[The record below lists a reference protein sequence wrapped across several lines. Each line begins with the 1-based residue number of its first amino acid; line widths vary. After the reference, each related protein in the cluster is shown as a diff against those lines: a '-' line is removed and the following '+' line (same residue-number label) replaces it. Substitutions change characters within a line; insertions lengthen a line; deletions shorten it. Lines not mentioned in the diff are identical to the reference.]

1 MVRARAGLMMM
12 VALALVAAACS
23 GTRSNPP
30 GAAEANAEAKFFWE
44 EPSVEHESL
53 VPLDEIVSGGPPP
66 DGIPPIDQ
74 PKFIPLSEATWLD
87 AQEPV
92 LVVDIEGDVRGYPLQ
107 ILLWHEIVNDMVGG
121 QPVTV
126 TYCPLCN
133 SAIVFDRTVKGDV
146 TTFGTS
152 GRLYN
157 SDLVMYDR
165 ATKSLWPQIMGKAV
179 VGPLIRTELDV
190 IPSAVTSFADFR
202 AAHPEG
208 KVLSRD
214 TGFDRGYGMTPYEGY
229 DSSDDPFLFRGKV
242 DSKLP
247 AIARVVGVRTPEGA
261 KSYSVEAM
269 RRIGALAA
277 VNDRIGGTELVVL
290 FKRGTKSTLDAPLV
304 AKSKDVGSSAVFSR
318 RMESRILSF
327 RVDGDRFTDEQ
338 TESTWDIFGRA
349 VAGPLRGRQ
358 LEPID
363 KVDTFWFA
371 WAVFVP
377 DAPLWT
383 G

>member
-1 MVRARAGLMMM
+1 MFTTRAALIL
-12 VALALVAAACS
+12 VTLALVAAACS
-23 GTRSNPP
+23 ETRSNPSGVAKANP
-30 GAAEANAEAKFFWE
+30 EARFFWE
-44 EPSVEHESL
+44 EPGVEHESL
-53 VPLDEIVSGGPPP
+53 VPLDKIISGGPPP
-66 DGIPPIDQ
+66 DGIPPIDR
-74 PKFIPLSEATWLD
+74 PKFIAISKATWLD

-92 LVVDIEGDVRGYPLQ
+92 LVVDIQQDARAYPLQ
-107 ILLWHEIVNDMVGG
+107 ILLWHEIVNDTVGG
-121 QPVTV
+121 RAVTV

-133 SAIVFDRTVKGDV
+133 SAIVFDRTVKGEV

-179 VGPLIRTELDV
+179 VGPLMRTELEV
-190 IPSAVTSFADFR
+190 IPSALTSFADFR
-202 AAHPEG
+202 EAHPDG
-208 KVLSRD
+208 KILSRA
-214 TGFDRGYGMTPYEGY
+214 TGFDRDYGTTPYEGY
-229 DSSDDPFLFRGKV
+229 DSNSDPFLFSGKV
-242 DSKLP
+242 DPKLP
-247 AIARVVGVRTPEGA
+247 AIARVVGVRTAQGA
-261 KSYSVEAM
+261 KSYSVEALRM
-269 RRIGALAA
+269 VGAIAA

-304 AKSKDVGSSAVFSR
+304 ARSKDVGSSAVFSR
-318 RMESRILSF
+318 RLESRILSF
-327 RVDGDRFTDEQ
+327 RVDGDRFADEQ
-338 TESTWDIFGRA
+338 TRSTWDIFGRA
-349 VAGPLRGRQ
+349 VAGPLQGRR

-377 DAPLWT
+377 DAPLWK